1 MLQRPLFAIT
11 VSLMVLCGTQSSPV
25 RNALARP
32 APAKSVA
39 LFDGRLLDGKISL
52 PGPSL
57 ADTPTIEEEVKRRAQ
72 EPYLK
77 TFVGSVNIEQG
88 SQDFEVKAGLPG
100 SFTRPGAAQRA
111 FLYRLGLASG
121 LVIVDKGAVVG
132 HYSGLA
138 GDYAHYTYASVVDV
152 NTDGLS
158 DFILSRNVEDSEAI
172 EAYVFEMT
180 PQGPRFSGA
189 TPVFRSTDQ
198 GADAYLATVRP
209 GSPPQYQRD
218 CYHRTG
224 EGPWLAQSSAQ
235 RFTLVNKLPAGFEP
249 KLINLTADAKP
260 NQGKI
265 QVSLDK
271 LTSYADVGSSID
283 YLRPRNPGQR
293 LVVADPT
300 LRLME
305 LLDTRAAVYAYE
317 NATKEKTDHNKSG
330 KFALSL
336 EGMSRPEQ
344 IRAAYIKR
352 TNDSLGGMSPY

>member
-1 MLQRPLFAIT
+1 MIT
-11 VSLMVLCGTQSSPV
+11 LTLSLMVLGGALSWPLRS
-25 RNALARP
+25 ALARP
-32 APAKSVA
+32 APTKSRT
-39 LFDGRLLDGKISL
+39 LFDGRILDGKVSL

-77 TFVGSVNIEQG
+77 TFAGSVNIEQG

-111 FLYRLGLASG
+111 FLYRLGLSSG
-121 LVIVDKGAVVG
+121 VVIVDKGAVVG

-138 GDYAHYTYASVVDV
+138 GEYAHYTYATVVDV

-198 GADAYLATVRP
+198 GADAYVATVHP
-209 GSPPQYQRD
+209 GATPQYQRD

-224 EGPWLAQSSAQ
+224 EGPWRARSSAQ
-235 RFTLVNKLPAGFEP
+235 RFALENKLPAGFEP
-249 KLINLTADAKP
+249 KLINLTANAQP

-265 QVSLDK
+265 QVTLDK

-283 YLRPRNPGQR
+283 YLHPRNPGQR

-317 NATKEKTDHNKSG
+317 NATKDKTDHNNSG
-330 KFALSL
+330 KFALAL
-336 EGMSRPEQ
+336 EGMTRPEQ

-352 TNDSLGGMSPY
+352 TSNSLGGMSPY